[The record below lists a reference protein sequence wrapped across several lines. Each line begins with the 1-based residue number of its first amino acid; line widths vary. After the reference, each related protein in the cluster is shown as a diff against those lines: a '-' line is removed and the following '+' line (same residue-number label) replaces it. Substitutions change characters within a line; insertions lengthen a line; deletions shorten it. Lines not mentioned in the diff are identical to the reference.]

1 MQDTRNDIR
10 EKQWSKLEVR
20 ATLKLRN
27 RVERACE
34 EIVRLNVEVRRL
46 HTAILDEDE
55 LFASTLAT
63 LDSSSAIHGALLDFA
78 THRRNVND
86 TLLDRIKEI
95 YSLPGFTGV
104 REPGEAVVSM
114 NAHITP
120 IEPCIPSDV
129 GLPSK
134 NRAVGNGSDDDDSG
148 TDDDET
154 KNEVRNIVEF
164 ICELAV

>member
-1 MQDTRNDIR
+1 M
-10 EKQWSKLEVR
+10 
-20 ATLKLRN
+20 
-27 RVERACE
+27 ERARE
-34 EIVRLNVEVRRL
+34 EIVHLNVKVYQL

-63 LDSSSAIHGALLDFA
+63 LDSSSVIHGALLDFA

-86 TLLDRIKEI
+86 TLLDCIKEI

-104 REPGEAVVSM
+104 HEPGEAMVSI

-120 IEPCIPSDV
+120 IEPHIPSDV

-134 NRAVGNGSDDDDSG
+134 NCAVEDGSDNDDSG

-154 KNEVRNIVEF
+154 KNEVRNVVEF
-164 ICELAV
+164 ICELPV